1 MERNGIEEAER
12 GLRPLHCSD
21 PGEGEREG
29 RVGRKS
35 LGLQFK
41 KFWQSQWRVLKPKS
55 PGEE

>member
-29 RVGRKS
+29 RVGRKES
-35 LGLQFK
+35 WTAVQK
-41 KFWQSQWRVLKPKS
+41 VLAKS
-55 PGEE
+55 VESPQAKVTR